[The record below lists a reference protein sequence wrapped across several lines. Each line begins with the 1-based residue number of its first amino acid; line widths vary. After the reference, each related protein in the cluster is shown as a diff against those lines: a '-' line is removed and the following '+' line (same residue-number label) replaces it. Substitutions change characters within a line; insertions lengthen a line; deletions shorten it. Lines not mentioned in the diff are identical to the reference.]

1 MILIRIPS
9 FVRITNLNLILRQ
22 TQDQKEQIP
31 VVLKQ
36 EFCDKTHDKTSC
48 AIENVDYMSAI
59 SPEQGI
65 IVSFEIVIEVSPSA
79 ISEVIE
85 ELETV
90 NNNLTT
96 IGDFNFMPGG
106 IGKHSF
112 CIYLST
118 LKTRHI
124 PKF

>member
-65 IVSFEIVIEVSPSA
+65 IVSWI
-79 ISEVIE
+79 
-85 ELETV
+85 
-90 NNNLTT
+90 
-96 IGDFNFMPGG
+96 
-106 IGKHSF
+106 
-112 CIYLST
+112 
-118 LKTRHI
+118 
-124 PKF
+124 